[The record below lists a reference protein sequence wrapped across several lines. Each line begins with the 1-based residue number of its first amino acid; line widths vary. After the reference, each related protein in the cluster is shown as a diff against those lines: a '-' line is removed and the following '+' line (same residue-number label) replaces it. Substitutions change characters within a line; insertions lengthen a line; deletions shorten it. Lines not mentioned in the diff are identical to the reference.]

1 MLKPIAIPMLIPI
14 NNVTYFIMHTGMYE
28 RTINMQ
34 LLLLLALDIQD
45 HI

>member
-1 MLKPIAIPMLIPI
+1 MLIPT
-14 NNVTYFIMHTGMYE
+14 NNVTYFIIHTGMCVHI
-28 RTINMQ
+28 INMQ